1 MRRGKWIIFGML
13 VALLAGC
20 SGKKT
25 AETSADAKNAES
37 TDEKNTLDFVDAH
50 GEHYTVEI
58 NEAVAKNPY
67 DKALFVKN
75 ENKMSYEDK
84 KYRFS
89 MWQYSSTGSVPGIEG
104 NVDLN
109 IQLLKK

>member
-25 AETSADAKNAES
+25 EETFADSKNAES

-50 GEHYTVEI
+50 GERYTVEI
-58 NEAVAKNPY
+58 NEPATEILRSSV
-67 DKALFVKN
+67 
-75 ENKMSYEDK
+75 
-84 KYRFS
+84 FS
-89 MWQYSSTGSVPGIEG
+89 PFFSSTSPEPATAMPFSFSA
-104 NVDLN
+104 DTRTSS
-109 IQLLKK
+109 LL

>member
-1 MRRGKWIIFGML
+1 MAVWCDKSAGKYSEENGDQMRTIAWTASMRTAKWIIFGML

-50 GEHYTVEI
+50 GERYTVEI
-58 NEAVAKNPY
+58 NEAVAKIPY
-67 DKALFVKN
+67 D
-75 ENKMSYEDK
+75 
-84 KYRFS
+84 
-89 MWQYSSTGSVPGIEG
+89 
-104 NVDLN
+104 
-109 IQLLKK
+109 

>member
-1 MRRGKWIIFGML
+1 ML

-50 GEHYTVEI
+50 GERYTVEI

-67 DKALFVKN
+67 DKALFCK
-75 ENKMSYEDK
+75 KMKIRSAM
-84 KYRFS
+84 R
-89 MWQYSSTGSVPGIEG
+89 IR
-104 NVDLN
+104 N
-109 IQLLKK
+109 ILQGLA